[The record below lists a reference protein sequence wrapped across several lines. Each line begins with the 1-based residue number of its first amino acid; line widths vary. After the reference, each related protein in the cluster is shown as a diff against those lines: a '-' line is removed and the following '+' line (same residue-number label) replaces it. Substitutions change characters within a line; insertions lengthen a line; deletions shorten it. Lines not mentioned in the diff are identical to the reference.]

1 MDIRLLRQYREAAC
15 NKFSLI
21 KEEAEYPRCRYRF
34 LHDKK
39 ELQPTYYLCEN
50 GSKMWNEKLRK
61 YQSSQDFDEALKM
74 LIDQRNRYIEYLM
87 VNERVKRCRKVKIK
101 ICNTI

>member
-1 MDIRLLRQYREAAC
+1 
-15 NKFSLI
+15 
-21 KEEAEYPRCRYRF
+21 
-34 LHDKK
+34 
-39 ELQPTYYLCEN
+39 
-50 GSKMWNEKLRK
+50 MWNEKLRK

-87 VNERVKRCRKVKIK
+87 ANERVKRCRKVKIK